1 MATLQLPIDFTVKPL
16 RQNTPQNQK
25 HFDCNKEQ
33 LGSQMKKAHDLFK
46 KGIVLSSLTAPAHGI
61 ADIRSI
67 VRHLINAGVN
77 VQKRW
82 VLDEKGERTRFKEYF
97 INKQ

>member
-1 MATLQLPIDFTVKPL
+1 MQSSLDFTVRPI
-16 RQNTPQNQK
+16 RQNSESNQR

-82 VLDEKGERTRFKEYF
+82 VLDKKGERTRFKEFF
-97 INKQ
+97 I